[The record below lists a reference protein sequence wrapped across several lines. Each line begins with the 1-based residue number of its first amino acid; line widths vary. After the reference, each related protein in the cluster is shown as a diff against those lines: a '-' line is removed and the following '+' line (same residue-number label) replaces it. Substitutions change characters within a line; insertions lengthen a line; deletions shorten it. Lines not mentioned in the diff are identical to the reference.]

1 MDNTL
6 LINYVVPTA
15 FIVLNSNCKTHRFN
29 YWYCIVIMRKQN
41 NSSIHKESEIT
52 RNFSPMVYFI
62 NINWRTI
69 CTLNGEIYLK
79 IGYYLILYLHIIV
92 SIIIKWINSILIMII
107 AYYDITLQS
116 THILNEI
123 LLYNIIDILW
133 HVILY
138 LTYICLF
145 PFRRG
150 YKYNSLLTKW

>member
-133 HVILY
+133 NVIL
-138 LTYICLF
+138 
-145 PFRRG
+145 
-150 YKYNSLLTKW
+150 